1 MAKAK
6 FEKKLTEAEQIKKA
20 KAILKRPGISDPDLE
35 DFIKTALDDIEEN
48 ATEAEQSNAARSAK
62 SKAELRTL
70 TKRLRSA
77 RISANRLPPHMSVR
91 FHKKINELV
100 QFAERLERL
109 PPGPRYRGSIRAQLA
124 ASFADMMLFLH
135 GKLPKITRGKDYH
148 RLTAILYGDDKLD
161 LFRHLRLPDFGPDNE
176 KNE

>member
-48 ATEAEQSNAARSAK
+48 ATEAEQSNEARSAK
-62 SKAELRTL
+62 TKAELRTL

-77 RISANRLPPHMSVR
+77 RISANRLPPHMSALFR
-91 FHKKINELV
+91 NRIDEAL
-100 QFAERLERL
+100 QLADTWERL
-109 PPGPRYRGSIRAQLA
+109 PPGPRSRTSYRQQIA
-124 ASFADMMLFLH
+124 AGYADMMLFLH
-135 GKLPKITRGKDYH
+135 GKLPKTTRGKDFH
-148 RLTAILYGDDKLD
+148 RLAAILYGDDKVD
-161 LFRHLRLPDFGPDNE
+161 LYRHLPLPFGPDSDENA
-176 KNE
+176 